1 MNKIS
6 VVVLTKNSQK
16 HLKEC
21 LKSIL
26 LQEYPDFE
34 VIVVDAMSTDGT
46 YGILTHYSRLS
57 DVPFRIIDVNSD
69 TSIGKARQIG
79 VEKSR
84 GEIIAFIDSDVELPS
99 PNWLENMMRPL
110 TEGYRD
116 IPSTIVEM
124 IIGGV
129 QTLSKTRDT
138 DPLVL
143 KWIHSRFE
151 YKDNIIDKNHYE
163 MVGTGHLLI
172 RKDLIEEAGGFR
184 DIRSS
189 EDLDMTKRIMET
201 GYKFIY
207 LPEEKVYHYHVDGW
221 WQYITKHLIRNK
233 LLALRRIFIEHG

>member
-1 MNKIS
+1 MSKIS

-26 LQEYPDFE
+26 LQEYLDFE
-34 VIVVDAMSTDGT
+34 VIVIDAMSIDGT
-46 YGILTHYSRLS
+46 STILRHYQLLS
-57 DVPFRIIDVNSD
+57 DVPLRIIDVPSN

-79 VEKSR
+79 VEKSN
-84 GEIIAFIDSDVELPS
+84 GNIIAFVDSDVELSHPG
-99 PNWLENMMRPL
+99 WLEHMMKPL
-110 TEGYRD
+110 NEGYGD
-116 IPSTIVEM
+116 IPAKDIAGT
-124 IIGGV
+124 

-138 DPLVL
+138 DPWVL

-151 YKDNIIDKNHYE
+151 YKNRVIDKDHYE
-163 MVGTGHLLI
+163 RVGTGHCLI
-172 RKDLIEEAGGFR
+172 RKNLIVMVGGVR
-184 DIRSS
+184 DIQSS
-189 EDLDMTKRIMET
+189 EDLDMTKKIMDK

-233 LLALRRIFIEHG
+233 VLALRRIFIERTR

>member
-1 MNKIS
+1 MEIRMNKIS
-6 VVVLTKNSQK
+6 VVVLTKNNQK
-16 HLKEC
+16 HLKAC

-34 VIVVDAMSTDGT
+34 VIIVDAMSSDGT
-46 YGILTHYSRLS
+46 YSILAHYNRLS
-57 DVPFRIIDVNSD
+57 DVPFQIVDVSSD

-79 VEKSR
+79 VEKST
-84 GEIIAFIDSDVELPS
+84 GGIIAFVDSDVELFH
-99 PNWLENMMRPL
+99 PNWLENMMKPL
-110 TEGYRD
+110 IEGYRD
-116 IPSTIVEM
+116 IPADNIA
-124 IIGGV
+124 GV

-151 YKDNIIDKNHYE
+151 YKNDVIDKEHYE
-163 MVGTGHLLI
+163 MVGTGHCLI
-172 RKDLIEEAGGFR
+172 RKSLIELIGGVR

-189 EDLDMTKRIMET
+189 EDLDMTKKIMER

-233 LLALRRIFIEHG
+233 LLALRRILLEQR